1 MTTKNHLVFDLL
13 NSARGGKQSDDEN
26 ISLRQ
31 VGFWVDNT
39 RALLIRRDLEKNRS
53 INPDMIQTLGCVD
66 VAPIDASEC
75 PCNPSGCT
83 VLRTVQK
90 IPNAI
95 ELHSKNLITRVGPAL
110 VGSIPFSLIPYSRA
124 QFAGS
129 NRYTRKFIKAFIHN
143 GYVYLIGDNPTL
155 ITLEKIAID
164 GVFENPEE
172 LGEFSTCSGQPC
184 YSDDDEYP
192 ISAWMIEPLK
202 EMINKNNFRIA
213 ITAPTDTAGN
223 ATHDVSNNQVQ

>member
-1 MTTKNHLVFDLL
+1 MTTKNHIVFDLL

-129 NRYTRKFIKAFIHN
+129 NKFTKKFIKAFQHN
-143 GYVYLIGDNPTL
+143 GYIYLIGDNPLL
-155 ITLEKIAID
+155 ITLEKISID
-164 GVFENPEE
+164 GVFENPSEV
-172 LGEFSTCSGQPC
+172 GEFTTCAGQSC
-184 YSDDDEYP
+184 YTEDDEYP

-213 ITAPTDTAGN
+213 IAAPTDSSGN
-223 ATHDVSNNQVQ
+223 ASHNVTPNQK